1 FFFGDPHITTLDNVL
16 YTFNGLGEFIIVNVK
31 DENDTTIFRFQGRT
45 GRAGVNGTSQATNFI
60 SLVALIDNGTKIQW
74 NLYDENSTVI
84 LIDDMEFTLPEN
96 STYINKVTLEKTDKN
111 ETKASFEGGISVTVS
126 ARKGAL
132 NFVATFDEKYKNK
145 TEGLLGVFND
155 DRTDDFLSA
164 NGTQLEYDGKKL
176 PNESKIF
183 HEFGL
188 SLGMPWF
195 SSLTVT
201 DKPSHP
207 INPKNR
213 KFYDELLATVNKT
226 IIQKANETC
235 NGNDECIFDI
245 LSTNDFSVGASTLEA
260 SKTYEDQKNTLSNFP
275 PNITGPSTLSARLN
289 ESVTVQYITEDVDND
304 TVVLSLE
311 TDANDITLTGGC
323 ENGTL
328 TWYPR
333 TSSPVYAIVRANDSK
348 ASSEIG
354 LTLVLCNCTVN
365 STCNFNASSTKMEM
379 NSTKFETAGCNC
391 TAAYTGEY
399 CEDDLDA
406 CQDNPCFRNDSCKDY
421 KAPEEGYS
429 CGPCPEGLSGDGK
442 ICTDIDECEENN
454 STCEQICINTVNS
467 YNCSCREG
475 YQVNGMNTSSFSDIN
490 ECLNMSTCV
499 ENATCTNIV
508 GNYSCNCKEGYQG
521 NGYLA
526 CIGK

>member
-1 FFFGDPHITTLDNVL
+1 MDNVL

-84 LIDDMEFTLPEN
+84 LIDDMEFTLPAEINDKSQKN

-188 SLGMPWF
+188 SWKTTPNNSLF
-195 SSLTVT
+195 FYNSSTGESWYTYNNNSFV
-201 DKPSHP
+201 P
-207 INPKNR
+207 

-311 TDANDITLTGGC
+311 TDANDITLT

-365 STCNFNASSTKMEM
+365 STCNFNGKKTEQGQIK
-379 NSTKFETAGCNC
+379 TAGCNC

-442 ICTDIDECEENN
+442 ICTVDIDECEENN

-475 YQVNGMNTSSFSDIN
+475 YQVNSYIN

-521 NGYLA
+521 N
-526 CIGK
+526 